1 MINKVKQFIL
11 NNSLFNTESKL
22 LVAISG
28 GADSVSML
36 CVLHKLGYN
45 VELAHCNF
53 NLRESESDE
62 DEVFV
67 KKLAVKFKVKLHIKS
82 FETKKYAS
90 ENKISVQMAARDL
103 RYNWFK
109 ELLREHSLDSVV
121 VGHHQNDDVE
131 TFLINLLRGSGIRG
145 MLAMSAKNNNIVR
158 PLLSVNREEI
168 EEYLHEIKQDFREDS
183 SNKSVKYLRNRI
195 RLQVMPTLKDIN
207 PKINQTI
214 SDEIEILDA
223 VFQIFQQ
230 QIDFQKQKLLSTE
243 NGVLKI
249 RISDLVKLKPL
260 NVYLYEFLK
269 PFGFTEIK
277 KLISTLSS
285 QSGKQFFSSSHQ
297 LVIDREF
304 VFIEELTKSSE
315 EYIISENQVMI
326 NTPITVSFDLSKN
339 TEITKYQKKVKL
351 DYSKLEFPLI
361 LRKWKKGDKFIPLGM
376 RQFKKLSNFFIDEKY
391 SILDKQKQWLLCS
404 ANNIVWVVGV
414 RIDDRFKIDK
424 NTKKVYIAELL
435 NKD

>member
-67 KKLAVKFKVKLHIKS
+67 KKLAEKFKVKLHIKS
-82 FETKKYAS
+82 FETIKYAT

-109 ELLREHSLDSVV
+109 QLLSEHSLDSVV

-145 MLAMSAKNNNIVR
+145 MLGMSAKNNNIVR

-195 RLQVMPTLKDIN
+195 RHKVMPTLKDIN
-207 PKINQTI
+207 PKIIQTI
-214 SDEIEILDA
+214 SGEIEILDA

-230 QIDFQKQKLLSTE
+230 QIDFKKQKLLSTE

-249 RISDLVKLKPL
+249 RISDLVKLNL
-260 NVYLYEFLK
+260 
-269 PFGFTEIK
+269 
-277 KLISTLSS
+277 
-285 QSGKQFFSSSHQ
+285 
-297 LVIDREF
+297 
-304 VFIEELTKSSE
+304 
-315 EYIISENQVMI
+315 
-326 NTPITVSFDLSKN
+326 
-339 TEITKYQKKVKL
+339 
-351 DYSKLEFPLI
+351 
-361 LRKWKKGDKFIPLGM
+361 
-376 RQFKKLSNFFIDEKY
+376 
-391 SILDKQKQWLLCS
+391 
-404 ANNIVWVVGV
+404 
-414 RIDDRFKIDK
+414 
-424 NTKKVYIAELL
+424 
-435 NKD
+435 

>member
-1 MINKVKQFIL
+1 MINKVKQFIF
-11 NNSLFNTESKL
+11 NNSLFNTEGKL

-28 GADSVSML
+28 GADSVSLL

-53 NLRESESDE
+53 NLRGSESDE

-67 KKLAVKFKVKLHIKS
+67 KKLAEKFKVKLHIKS
-82 FETKKYAS
+82 FETEKYAT
-90 ENKISVQMAARDL
+90 ENKISTQMAARDL
-103 RYNWFK
+103 RYSWFN
-109 ELLREHSLDSVV
+109 ELLRENSLDFVA

-131 TFLINLLRGSGIRG
+131 TFFINLLRGSGIRG
-145 MLAMSAKNNNIVR
+145 MLGISAKKNNIVR
-158 PLLSVNREEI
+158 PLLSVKREDI
-168 EEYLHEIKQDFREDS
+168 EEYLQEIKQDFREDI
-183 SNKSVKYLRNRI
+183 SNKSVKYLRNKI
-195 RLQVMPTLKDIN
+195 RLQVMPILTDIN

-214 SDEIEILDA
+214 SDEIEILDG

-230 QIDFQKQKLLSTE
+230 QINFKKLQLLISE
-243 NGVLKI
+243 NGVFKV
-249 RISDLVKLKPL
+249 RISDLLKLKPL

-269 PFGFTEIK
+269 PFGFTDIK
-277 KLISTLSS
+277 KLIKALSS
-285 QSGKQFFSSSHQ
+285 QSGKQFFSYTHQ

-304 VFIEELTKSSE
+304 IFIEELSKSSE
-315 EYIISENQVMI
+315 EHIISENQGMI
-326 NTPITVSFDLSKN
+326 DTPLSVSFKSSTN
-339 TEITKYQKKVKL
+339 TEIPKYQNKIKL
-351 DYSKLEFPLI
+351 DYSKLKFPLI
-361 LRKWKKGDKFIPLGM
+361 LRKWKKGDKFMPLGM
-376 RQFKKLSNFFIDEKY
+376 HQFKKLSDFFIDEKY

>member
-67 KKLAVKFKVKLHIKS
+67 KKLAEKFKVKLHIKS
-82 FETKKYAS
+82 FETIKYAT

-109 ELLREHSLDSVV
+109 QLLSEHSLDSVV

-145 MLAMSAKNNNIVR
+145 MLGMSAKNNNIVR

-195 RLQVMPTLKDIN
+195 RHKVMPTLKDIN
-207 PKINQTI
+207 PKIIQTI
-214 SDEIEILDA
+214 SGEIEILDA

-230 QIDFQKQKLLSTE
+230 QIDFKKQKLLSTE

-277 KLISTLSS
+277 QLISTLSS

-297 LVIDREF
+297 LVVDREF
-304 VFIEELTKSSE
+304 IFIEELSKSSE

-326 NTPITVSFDLSKN
+326 NTPITVSFDSSKN

-361 LRKWKKGDKFIPLGM
+361 LRKWKKGDKFMPLGM
-376 RQFKKLSNFFIDEKY
+376 CQFKKLSNFFIDEKY

-435 NKD
+435 NKG

>member
-67 KKLAVKFKVKLHIKS
+67 KKLAEKFKVKLHIKS
-82 FETKKYAS
+82 FETIKYAT

-109 ELLREHSLDSVV
+109 QLLSEHSLDSVV

-145 MLAMSAKNNNIVR
+145 MLGMSAKNNNIVR

-195 RLQVMPTLKDIN
+195 RHKVMPTLKDIN
-207 PKINQTI
+207 PKIIQTI
-214 SDEIEILDA
+214 SGEIEILDA

-230 QIDFQKQKLLSTE
+230 QIDFKKQKLLSTE

-277 KLISTLSS
+277 QLISTLSS

-297 LVIDREF
+297 LVVDREF
-304 VFIEELTKSSE
+304 IFIEELSKSSE

-326 NTPITVSFDLSKN
+326 NTPITVSFDSSKN

-361 LRKWKKGDKFIPLGM
+361 LRKWKKGDKFMPLGM
-376 RQFKKLSNFFIDEKY
+376 CQFKKLSNFFIDEKY

-435 NKD
+435 KKE

>member
-1 MINKVKQFIL
+1 
-11 NNSLFNTESKL
+11 
-22 LVAISG
+22 
-28 GADSVSML
+28 
-36 CVLHKLGYN
+36 
-45 VELAHCNF
+45 
-53 NLRESESDE
+53 
-62 DEVFV
+62 
-67 KKLAVKFKVKLHIKS
+67 
-82 FETKKYAS
+82 
-90 ENKISVQMAARDL
+90 MAARDL